1 MWQFTQYNF
10 EDGLSV
16 TKKKVIK
23 WSFHSE
29 TIERVSQ
36 EPCAAVTKEEWN
48 SSIGENQWKVN
59 ELKRKQSVGV
69 SSCRQGKDVTW
80 TLSNQKRGYT
90 KNVGQFLWENENNCE
105 NGSTITQKY

>member
-16 TKKKVIK
+16 TQKKVIK

-29 TIERVSQ
+29 TIEKVSQ

-48 SSIGENQWKVN
+48 SSIGKNQ
-59 ELKRKQSVGV
+59 
-69 SSCRQGKDVTW
+69 
-80 TLSNQKRGYT
+80 
-90 KNVGQFLWENENNCE
+90 
-105 NGSTITQKY
+105 